1 MRNGEENKMQVHI
14 WNTHA
19 RNNKI
24 KITPCVAPPCVAPL
38 EIGRLMRSGVTSCS
52 FCWFAEV
59 SSPLAPMYTSSA
71 SSRTIQGSYSDLS
84 SALSS
89 SQLSSSSAAS
99 KKNGFP
105 TLRCLFRRFPDSS
118 LVAPLEI
125 GRLMRSVVISCSF
138 CWFAE
143 SIQHEYFEL
152 KKNYLYARTLVSR
165 F

>member
-1 MRNGEENKMQVHI
+1 MEYACLKQY
-14 WNTHA
+14 
-19 RNNKI
+19 KI

-38 EIGRLMRSGVTSCS
+38 KIGRLMRSGVTSCS

-71 SSRTIQGSYSDLS
+71 SSRTIQESYSDLS
-84 SALSS
+84 SASSS
-89 SQLSSSSAAS
+89 SQLSLSSSSSSAAS
-99 KKNGFP
+99 KKNVFP

-125 GRLMRSVVISCSF
+125 GRLMRSVVTSCSF